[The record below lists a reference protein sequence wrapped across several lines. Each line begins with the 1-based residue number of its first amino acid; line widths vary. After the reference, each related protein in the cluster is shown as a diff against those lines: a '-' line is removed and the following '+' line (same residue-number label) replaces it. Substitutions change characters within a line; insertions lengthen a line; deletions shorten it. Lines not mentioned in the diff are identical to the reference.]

1 MRPSGTKPGWAS
13 RRTAVLVYGLLSAAF
28 YCGLLPLWE
37 GFDELYH
44 YGYLQYVSTNKTF
57 PVAGHTSLSREL
69 WTSLDYVAISR
80 YLQPYVERPSTS
92 FEEYFRLTNAERN
105 LRRRALDT
113 LPRELQ
119 RAPSPRDNYEAKHA
133 PLTYLLLAPLDR
145 LLTGTPITTRVL
157 ALRLTLSMAAIGL
170 LWQGTRGLSHRLGLS
185 GAMET
190 AAIFT
195 VFSCQ
200 MLYGVVGHLANDA
213 LLLPWLVFFVGAVID
228 TCELLT
234 PSRMAIAAGFMA
246 LGLLIKASAMF
257 LLPLVFAAPLLL
269 LFQRRARYAAKLAA
283 IAAAIIL
290 VLAGPWYAR
299 NIILYQSL
307 TATNDST
314 SGIGGRQLW
323 DAAVKLPWRE
333 SIAAMAHNALWTGNS
348 SFATFSAATIDV
360 VLLLLAL
367 SAALYVI
374 SFRRSAAEA
383 VTISAIVLYG
393 AGLAVITLSFFSFS
407 QGAVTTAEPWY
418 IPVLLAPVVLL
429 CFLGLARWRRVGN
442 WIAAATVLV
451 SAYVAAA
458 TWIVK
463 LVPLYG
469 GLVDTHGHPRQVWSW
484 YLQQGNLRD
493 SILANLCPA
502 RLPWLYGLF
511 FAVLA
516 TLAVALAAVLMPLI
530 RAGGFPLDELP

>member
-1 MRPSGTKPGWAS
+1 VRPPRTKPGWAS
-13 RRTAVLVYGLLSAAF
+13 RKSAVLVYGLLSAAF
-28 YCGLLPLWE
+28 YCCLLPLWE

-44 YGYLQYVSTNKTF
+44 YGYVQYVSTNKTF

-69 WTSLDYVAISR
+69 WMSLDYVAISR
-80 YLQPYVERPSTS
+80 HLQPHVERPSTS

-133 PLTYLLLAPLDR
+133 PLSYLLLAPLDR
-145 LLTGTPITTRVL
+145 LLTGAPLTTRVL
-157 ALRLTLSMAAIGL
+157 TLRLILSIAAIGL
-170 LWQGTRGLSHRLGLS
+170 IWQGTHGLARRLGLS
-185 GAMET
+185 DAMET
-190 AAIFT
+190 AAVFT
-195 VFSCQ
+195 IFSCQ
-200 MLYGVVGHLANDA
+200 MLYGVVSHLANDA
-213 LLLPWLVFFVGAVID
+213 LLLPWLLFFLSAVID
-228 TCELLT
+228 VCESPT
-234 PSRMAIAAGFMA
+234 PSRTGMAASFMA

-257 LLPLVFAAPLLL
+257 LLPLLFAAPLLL
-269 LFQRRARYAAKLAA
+269 VFQRRARYAAKLAA
-283 IAAAIIL
+283 ITAAIIL
-290 VLAGPWYAR
+290 ALAGPWYAR
-299 NIILYQSL
+299 NIILYQNL

-314 SGIGGRQLW
+314 SGVGGRQLW
-323 DAAVKLPWRE
+323 DAATKLPWRE
-333 SIAAMAHNALWTGNS
+333 SVAAMAHNALWTGNS

-367 SAALYVI
+367 SAALYVAR
-374 SFRRSAAEA
+374 FRRSPAEA
-383 VTISAIVLYG
+383 VTISAIMLYG

-407 QGAVTTAEPWY
+407 QGAITTAEPWY

-451 SAYVAAA
+451 WGYVAAA
-458 TWIVK
+458 TWMVK

-469 GLVDTHGHPRQVWSW
+469 GFLDTHAHPRRLWSW
-484 YLQQGNLRD
+484 YLEQGNLRD

-502 RLPWLYGLF
+502 PLPWLYGLF

-516 TLAVALAAVLMPLI
+516 TLAIALIAALVPLI
-530 RAGGFPLDELP
+530 RADGFPLDERP